1 MMDYLDKMTD
11 YDAEY
16 KIILCGDTTVGKTSL
31 FKKITK
37 GIFMERNVQTVGRDR
52 KSIEFEITV
61 TENEKEVQKRI
72 NIYLEDT
79 AGQERYKAI
88 TKTYFK
94 GANGVILLYNIC
106 DKRSFQHIQE
116 WLIMVRDTIGNY
128 EDNKYLIFIMGTK
141 SDLVSDDP
149 TKREVTE
156 EEAID
161 FCEKNDLI
169 WAEECSSKSLTNEDF
184 TKSFTKFAKQLYETV
199 GFNKIQRNTV
209 STLAKKKSKAHKK
222 HCGC

>member
-169 WAEECSSKSLTNEDF
+169 WAEECSSKSFTNEDF
-184 TKSFTKFAKQLYETV
+184 KKIFTKFAKQLYETV
-199 GFNKIQRNTV
+199 GFNM
-209 STLAKKKSKAHKK
+209 SKYYYTHEYEII
-222 HCGC
+222 